1 MVSDFQGESIMTIK
15 IVTDSTAD
23 LPPELAEEMGITV
36 VPVYLRFGDE
46 VFHDGVD
53 ISADEFY
60 RRLTHDT
67 IHPSTTQP
75 SPQDF
80 ADVYKVLTP
89 KADGIIS
96 IHVSSKL
103 SGTCNSALQG
113 KEAVATECPIEVID
127 SQVVTMGLGQLA
139 MAASTLAQSGKSLS
153 QIIKEVKQMIPSI
166 RVFGLLDTLKYL
178 ALGGRIGKVQALL
191 GSVLSV
197 KPMLTIKDGVL
208 TPAGRVRSR
217 AKGID
222 ILFDFVKNAADI
234 QDLAVVYNTAPDEAQ
249 AFVKRLGAIFPEE
262 KIRLARLGPALGVH
276 TGPGILF
283 VALRGRTR

>member
-1 MVSDFQGESIMTIK
+1 MTIK

-23 LPPELAEEMGITV
+23 LPPRLADDLGITV

-46 VFHDGVD
+46 VFHDRVD

-60 RRLTHDT
+60 RRLMHDPV
-67 IHPSTTQP
+67 HPSTTQP

-80 ADVYKVLTP
+80 IDVYKGLAP

-113 KEAVATECPIEVID
+113 REAVGKECPIEVID
-127 SQVVTMGLGQLA
+127 SEVITMGLGLLVI
-139 MAASTLAQSGKSLS
+139 AANALAQSGKSLP
-153 QIIKEVKQMIPSI
+153 QVAEEVKKMRPSI

-191 GSVLSV
+191 GSALNV
-197 KPMLTIKDGVL
+197 KPMLTLKDGAL
-208 TPAGRVRSR
+208 SPAGRVRSR

-234 QDLAVVYNTAPDEAQ
+234 QDLAVVYNTEREEAQ
-249 AFVKRLGAIFPEE
+249 AFVKRLGALFPEE
-262 KIRLARLGPALGVH
+262 KIILSQLGPALGVH

-283 VALRGRTR
+283 IALRGRTG

>member
-1 MVSDFQGESIMTIK
+1 MTIK

-23 LPPELAEEMGITV
+23 LPPGVAEEMGITV

-60 RRLTHDT
+60 RRLTHDS

-80 ADVYKVLTP
+80 ADAYKGLSQ

-96 IHVSSKL
+96 IHVSGKL

-113 KEAVATECPIEVID
+113 KETAGGKCPIEVID

-139 MAASTLAQSGKSLS
+139 MAANTLAQSGKSLP
-153 QIIKEVKQMIPSI
+153 QVVEEIKKMIPSI
-166 RVFGLLDTLKYL
+166 HVFGLLDTLKYL

-217 AKGID
+217 AKGAD
-222 ILFDFVKNAADI
+222 ILFDYVKNAADI

-249 AFVKRLGAIFPEE
+249 AFVKRLGSIFPEE
-262 KIRLARLGPALGVH
+262 KIRLTQLGPALGVH

-283 VALRGRTR
+283 IALRGRSI